1 MATIL
6 IVEDDADINHL
17 LVKILKKAGYG
28 TCSAYSG
35 TEALLWLERSVPE
48 LLILDLMLPG
58 MSGEEL
64 IRYIRE
70 HFGWEVPILV
80 LSAKQALADK
90 IGTMTDGADDYLTKP
105 FEPEEVLLHVM
116 SLLRRAQAAGRQSA
130 EGGTALRPGQE
141 AVADGAVLRL
151 GQEAVAGGAALRPGQ
166 QTVAGST
173 EQWPGQQTVAGG
185 AGRWPGQQSG
195 VGGTAEWPGQ
205 HAVAGNA
212 ALLGPGQQIEAGGT
226 RLLHCK
232 NLILDPVAR
241 EVTVCGC
248 QLSLTP
254 HEFEILQLLMEHPG
268 KVFSRESLYEQVWQ
282 GGYYGEDN
290 TVNVHVSNLRR
301 KIAAKDPGQ
310 EYIKTVW
317 GIGFKLAEKR

>member
-130 EGGTALRPGQE
+130 EGDAALRT
-141 AVADGAVLRL
+141 
-151 GQEAVAGGAALRPGQ
+151 GQEAVAGGAALRL
-166 QTVAGST
+166 
-173 EQWPGQQTVAGG
+173 GQQTVAGG
-185 AGRWPGQQSG
+185 TEQWPGRQTVAGGAGQRPGQQIMAGGAGQWPGQQSG
-195 VGGTAEWPGQ
+195 
-205 HAVAGNA
+205 
-212 ALLGPGQQIEAGGT
+212 AGGT
-226 RLLHCK
+226 GLLHCK
-232 NLILDPVAR
+232 NLTLDPVAR